1 MLEAVDIC
9 SWRNHDAVLEDL
21 SFQVEDGQALWIRG
35 ANGSGKTTLIR
46 ILAGLRQPDSGSIH
60 WRGESIYECRPEY
73 ASASLFIGHHDAL
86 KDELSVRQNLEFY
99 GELRN
104 RNFDPAMIQQSLDR
118 IGMVQSTEQRTGT
131 LSAGQRRRT
140 ALARLLL
147 TPAKMWL
154 LDEPMTAL
162 DVEGRERL
170 ETLMHEHTDSGGIII
185 FSSHQPLAHKF
196 LNERVTT
203 LELE

>member
-1 MLEAVDIC
+1 MLEAVEIS

-21 SFQVEDGQALWIRG
+21 SFEVQDGQALWIRG

-60 WRGESIYECRPEY
+60 WCGESIYESRPEY
-73 ASASLFIGHHDAL
+73 ASASIFVGHHDAL

-99 GELRN
+99 GQLRN
-104 RNFDPAMIQQSLDR
+104 RGFDPATIQHSLDR
-118 IGMVQSTEQRTGT
+118 TGMVQSTEQRTGT

-147 TPAKMWL
+147 TPAKLWL

-170 ETLMHEHTDSGGIII
+170 ESLMHEHIVAGGIII
-185 FSSHQPLAHKF
+185 FSSHQPLTHKS
-196 LNERVTT
+196 LNERVAI
-203 LELE
+203 LELD